1 VKRPMTVFQFVYR
14 ILAYNP
20 GNFLA
25 NAVAWGLFH
34 LAPLAIAALIK
45 AIFDALSGAAGAGW
59 NPWSLLAIFFA
70 SGVLGRPVLFTG
82 GYRVY
87 TRFYLTVLALVRT
100 NLLKYLLTASRSRVL
115 PDSPSEVV
123 THFRD
128 DAEDV
133 VNYAELYVDLAGVI
147 LYTASAVVM
156 LVLIDPVIALLACA
170 PLALIMV
177 VMQRLTPV
185 IRRLRREF
193 REATEQVT
201 GFIGETAAAVQAVKV
216 AVKEEAMVRRFAV
229 LGETRRRA
237 AVKDTLFTEV
247 LRSIYRNL
255 VDLGTGVVLLF
266 AAESMRAG
274 TFSVGDLAA
283 FANVLPRITWML
295 TLVGETI
302 AYHKRTRVAMDRF
315 EHLLQD
321 GSAADVVERT
331 PLGMW
336 GKEPEPLR
344 DEPVVDP
351 LEVLEVRG
359 LTCVHAG
366 GDAGIRDVSFSLRRG
381 DFVVVTGRIGSGKT
395 TLLRALQ
402 GLLPL
407 QSGEI
412 YWNGRRVEDPASFFR
427 PRRSA
432 YTPQVPS
439 LFSDT
444 LRENI
449 LLGEDDA
456 GLSRA
461 LRLAVLEPDVAALER
476 GLDTPV
482 GARGVKLSGGQIQRT
497 AAARMFVREPELLI
511 FDDLS
516 SALDVHTEQTM
527 WTRLFEASRPTCLV
541 VSHRRPVLR
550 RATKVIV
557 MKDGRIEAMGPLDE
571 LLETCEEMRRLWDEP
586 ELAVRDG
593 GDQ

>member
-1 VKRPMTVFQFVYR
+1 MKRPMTVFQFVYR

-25 NAVAWGLFH
+25 NAAAWGLFH

-321 GSAADVVERT
+321 GSAGGRSWSRT

-449 LLGEDDA
+449 LLGGGRRRPFPGAAPGRA
-456 GLSRA
+456 GARRRRPRA
-461 LRLAVLEPDVAALER
+461 

-482 GARGVKLSGGQIQRT
+482 GAAGRQALGRPDPAHRGGPH
-497 AAARMFVREPELLI
+497 VRAG
-511 FDDLS
+511 S
-516 SALDVHTEQTM
+516 RSLDF
-527 WTRLFEASRPTCLV
+527 R
-541 VSHRRPVLR
+541 
-550 RATKVIV
+550 
-557 MKDGRIEAMGPLDE
+557 
-571 LLETCEEMRRLWDEP
+571 
-586 ELAVRDG
+586 
-593 GDQ
+593 